1 VKRTLVPLLG
11 LILWALPL
19 TLAPLLTAGCGRE
32 LPTPAGIEDGYER
45 VVLCE
50 LFTAVWCGN
59 CPLAEAALDRL
70 VEEETTR
77 KLAVIH
83 WHPSTGAG
91 DPFAFPQSDA
101 RFEFYEEIVGDQ
113 HGLPINIFNG
123 TQGIPQGSSATYGL
137 YRDRFDQEAQRLS
150 TVKIEITPVIEGN
163 LVRAQIAV
171 SGFAGSA
178 SRDVDLH
185 AVVVEHHAPN
195 PGSVG
200 LDSLSYTARTAT
212 SSAIT
217 VIGGETETH
226 TLTLGLDPG
235 WKRKNLYL
243 VAFVQERTPPAG
255 QTYREVLQAAMVP
268 VVAANEQFYNFVLTT
283 PELSRG
289 VTRNVVSAIPFR
301 LTNTGTLADTYTI
314 DLPGGMQGLP
324 AGWQVAL
331 RDADGQPVEGAI
343 TLPLAP
349 GAAEGRLAMAVTAGE
364 TGTAHV
370 ALTVTSS
377 GNAALSDTLR
387 FELEAGAFVLTLT
400 AETTGLDVIAGVS
413 AFTPFTL
420 ASSSTLADSVVISLP
435 QGLSSVP
442 ANWSVGLADPLGND
456 LGAPLTVAL
465 PAGATIETLRLKVTA
480 TGEGGGEVVLVA
492 ASRHDASV
500 ADTLR
505 FTIASRLY
513 AVALTAEEPN
523 AQAVVG
529 TPAWLPLSIHNLGAF
544 DDLITIDLPAGLQ
557 DLPAGWSAAFGY
569 SNELMLATP
578 YRVALESGQ
587 TLDRFG
593 LRVDPAT
600 AGTATIRV
608 TATSA
613 NDPRAADTLTFRVTA
628 DAYGFEVSAPGGNA
642 ITLEQGT
649 PVLVP
654 LRLANTGTLD
664 DTLVLSMPADLIR
677 VPAAWEVAFTDAA
690 GSPVLLP
697 YYLPLATGAVAE
709 GFRIRARATEP
720 GSGTVGLIV
729 RSTANPAL
737 ADTLTLSLSAL
748 TLFLSA
754 PETTILLTLF
764 PGTAEAYFDIHN
776 TGTQTE
782 TIKVV
787 AERLSAPPTWESI
800 PIICDRAGLCY
811 GPQTPPIL
819 VGAGVTNS
827 TLVIHWDVPES
838 GGTGTMRLRL
848 IRDPAGEA
856 QVMHTLDFT
865 ITTADLATFGAGPSP
880 ILTTSR

>member
-1 VKRTLVPLLG
+1 MR
-11 LILWALPL
+11 
-19 TLAPLLTAGCGRE
+19 
-32 LPTPAGIEDGYER
+32 DSSS
-45 VVLCE
+45 
-50 LFTAVWCGN
+50 
-59 CPLAEAALDRL
+59 
-70 VEEETTR
+70 TTR
-77 KLAVIH
+77 SWA
-83 WHPSTGAG
+83 T
-91 DPFAFPQSDA
+91 
-101 RFEFYEEIVGDQ
+101 Q

-150 TVKIEITPVIEGN
+150 TVKLQITPVIEGN

-268 VVAANEQFYNFVLTT
+268 VVAANEKFYNFVLTT

-289 VTRNVVSAIPFR
+289 VTRNAVSAIPYR

-331 RDADGQPVEGAI
+331 RDADGEPVEGAV

-349 GAAEGRLAMAVTAGE
+349 GATEGRLALAVTAGE
-364 TGTAHV
+364 TGTAHIV
-370 ALTVTSS
+370 LTVTSF

-387 FELEAGAFVLTLT
+387 FELEAGAFVLTLA

-413 AFTPFTL
+413 VFTPFTL

-435 QGLSSVP
+435 QDLSTLP
-442 ANWSVGLADPLGND
+442 AGWSVGLADPLGND

-492 ASRHDASV
+492 ASRHDAAV

-513 AVALTAEEPN
+513 AVALSAEDPN

-544 DDLITIDLPAGLQ
+544 DDLITIDLPAACKTCR
-557 DLPAGWSAAFGY
+557 PAGAPPSATRTTCCSRRRTA
-569 SNELMLATP
+569 L
-578 YRVALESGQ
+578 VLESAQ
-587 TLDRFG
+587 TLERFG
-593 LRVDPAT
+593 LRVDPAS

-613 NDPRAADTLTFRVTA
+613 NDPRAADTLVLRVTA
-628 DAYGFEVSAPGGNA
+628 DAYGFEVSAPGGDE

-654 LRLANTGTLD
+654 LRLSNTGTLD
-664 DTLVLSMPADLIR
+664 DTLVLSMPTDLIR

-720 GSGTVGLIV
+720 GSGTVGLVV

-754 PETTILLTLF
+754 PETTIHFTLF
-764 PGTAEAYFDIHN
+764 PGTAEAFFDIHN

-800 PIICDRAGLCY
+800 PIICDEGRAL
-811 GPQTPPIL
+811 
-819 VGAGVTNS
+819 
-827 TLVIHWDVPES
+827 
-838 GGTGTMRLRL
+838 LRAP
-848 IRDPAGEA
+848 DA
-856 QVMHTLDFT
+856 
-865 ITTADLATFGAGPSP
+865 ADHDRGRGDDHQPGHPLGCP
-880 ILTTSR
+880 